1 MKLNVL
7 IALVCISFLFGA
19 CFSDKDEDIVHHDFN
34 ENHAVTPIIEE
45 TPADTQRIWLSE
57 ETIEIDL
64 DSLIISLDSLEF
76 FIDTTKSTK
85 DSTIIYLE
93 LGSSLADLHFGIMN
107 MFDSVSTTVTYQF
120 ETSLT
125 LSAEGPHC
133 DLLDWMH
140 YTSLPDTLELLDSTG
155 IYQLKNGFQDSLSRA
170 FPEVTMKEVRKAV
183 RKHCSEG
190 WLERTKETKSIH
202 EYPFSVSISREII
215 RILITNKKGDK
226 IREKFI
232 IFEIPM
238 GC

>member
-93 LGSSLADLHFGIMN
+93 LGSSLADLRFGIMN

-190 WLERTKETKSIH
+190 WLERTKETNSIH

>member
-7 IALVCISFLFGA
+7 ISLVCISFLFGA

-34 ENHAVTPIIEE
+34 ENHAVRPILEE
-45 TPADTQRIWLSE
+45 TPEDTERIWLSE
-57 ETIEIDL
+57 EAIEIDL

-155 IYQLKNGFQDSLSRA
+155 IYQFKNGFQDLSL
-170 FPEVTMKEVRKAV
+170 
-183 RKHCSEG
+183 
-190 WLERTKETKSIH
+190 IH
-202 EYPFSVSISREII
+202 I
-215 RILITNKKGDK
+215 
-226 IREKFI
+226 
-232 IFEIPM
+232 
-238 GC
+238 

>member
-1 MKLNVL
+1 MKRNVL
-7 IALVCISFLFGA
+7 ITLVCISFLFGA

-155 IYQLKNGFQDSLSRA
+155 IYQFKNGFQDSLSRA
-170 FPEVTMKEVRKAV
+170 FPEVTMKEVRKAL

>member
-1 MKLNVL
+1 MKRNVL
-7 IALVCISFLFGA
+7 ITLVCISFLFGA

-76 FIDTTKSTK
+76 FIVTTKSTK

-107 MFDSVSTTVTYQF
+107 MFDSVYTVVTHQF

-125 LSAEGPHC
+125 VSHEGPHC
-133 DLLDWMH
+133 DLIEWKH
-140 YTSLPDTLELLDSTG
+140 FTSEPDTLLAVDTSG
-155 IYQLKNGFQDSLSRA
+155 IYKFKNSFKDSLSIA
-170 FPEVTMKEVRKAV
+170 FPEVSMKEVRRAV
-183 RKHCSEG
+183 LKSCGEH
-190 WLERTKETKSIH
+190 WLERTKESNSIH

-215 RILITNKKGDK
+215 HILITNDKGES
-226 IREKFI
+226 IREKYL
-232 IFEIPM
+232 IFVIPM